1 MKNNEWFNE
10 IDKELKD
17 AFKELK
23 KAYRSLE
30 TQTNNLNN
38 LFKVK
43 KVDYQ
48 VAKSFVNFRLYI
60 DNLNKTKNR
69 FDTLFKSIEVL
80 FRIRTEIPY
89 DCIIV
94 TSVILYCKGKKN
106 YIEYSTPAND
116 FKKYYIK

>member
-1 MKNNEWFNE
+1 MKDNKVYDEL
-10 IDKELKD
+10 DKELKD
-17 AFKELK
+17 TFKDLK
-23 KAYRSLE
+23 KAYESLE

-80 FRIRTEIPY
+80 FKIRSGIPY
-89 DCIIV
+89 DCIIY
-94 TSVILYCKGKKN
+94 TSVIQYCKGKKD
-106 YIEYSTPAND
+106 YVEYSTPTHT
-116 FKKYYIK
+116 FKKYYI

>member
-1 MKNNEWFNE
+1 MKDDKIYNEL
-10 IDKELKD
+10 DRELKD
-17 AFKELK
+17 RFKDLK
-23 KAYRSLE
+23 KTYKSLE

-80 FRIRTEIPY
+80 FKIRSGIPY
-89 DCIIV
+89 DCIIY
-94 TSVILYCKGKKN
+94 TSVIQYCKGKKD
-106 YIEYSTPAND
+106 YVEYSTPTHT
-116 FKKYYIK
+116 FKKYYI

>member
-1 MKNNEWFNE
+1 MKDNKIYNE

-17 AFKELK
+17 TFKDLK

-48 VAKSFVNFRLYI
+48 VAKSFVNFRLRT
-60 DNLNKTKNR
+60 DNLNITKDR
-69 FDTLFKSIEVL
+69 FDRLFNAVKVLFKIISG
-80 FRIRTEIPY
+80 IPY
-89 DCIIV
+89 DCIIY
-94 TSVILYCKGKKN
+94 TSV
-106 YIEYSTPAND
+106 SANS
-116 FKKYYIK
+116 FELQTYEVSLLC